1 VTNLNAPPSNEPPGK
16 RRRVE
21 FEPMALPFAGG
32 RGKPLLFASVVLG
45 CAAVA
50 AYMYFVQHMPL
61 MDMRV
66 VAPAVGA
73 LWFGLRLFMTLTP
86 KISGT
91 NANARR

>member
-1 VTNLNAPPSNEPPGK
+1 MTNANPPPNDPLSK

-21 FEPMALPFAGG
+21 FEPMAMPFTGG
-32 RGKPLLFASVVLG
+32 QGKTLMFASVVLG
-45 CAAVA
+45 CAALA

-61 MDMRV
+61 LDPRV

-73 LWFGLRLFMTLTP
+73 LWFGVRLFMTLTP

-91 NANARR
+91 TENARR

>member
-1 VTNLNAPPSNEPPGK
+1 MSDANPPPHDPLTN

-21 FEPMALPFAGG
+21 FEPIAMPSAGG
-32 RGKPLLFASVVLG
+32 QGKALLFAAVVIICGAL
-45 CAAVA
+45 A

-66 VAPAVGA
+66 IAPVVGA
-73 LWFGLRLFMTLTP
+73 LWFGVRLFMTLTP

-91 NANARR
+91 NENARR